1 MRSKFVAAVIL
12 TAVVVMAL
20 VATSCSARPLVTGA
34 DAAGLGLGLGD
45 AAVVSGKQI
54 LQLLGRLYLQQLE
67 AEPSCQT
74 NSSNGGCPPPSSG

>member
-20 VATSCSARPLVTGA
+20 VATSFSARPLATGA
-34 DAAGLGLGLGD
+34 DASLGAGD
-45 AAVVSGKQI
+45 AQAAVVSGKQI
-54 LQLLGRLYLQQLE
+54 LQFLRRLYLQQLG

>member
-20 VATSCSARPLVTGA
+20 VATSCSARPLATSA
-34 DAAGLGLGLGD
+34 DASLGAGD
-45 AAVVSGKQI
+45 AHAAVVSGKQI
-54 LQLLGRLYLQQLE
+54 LQLLRRYLQQLG